1 MQHKNGLEFEKEQ
14 FVDFIYNQLIDG
26 FVYLTTDKPID
37 WDLFPS
43 IEKKIKKLANS
54 FVIRDLNEAL
64 IQHFGS
70 NREKIMGITLKSYF
84 GKYFNDNSAA
94 WKKLIS
100 ESTVFSEFRV
110 QRRDGADLWIEAN
123 FKLVTNTENKT
134 VAILLQAGLPEAT
147 QIAHK
152 HAYATE
158 SDGLIH
164 TMGDSGIIY
173 TPGGNYIL
181 SIFLHDPIQMV
192 FDPANRMIAELSEA
206 VYNYF
211 NIPQQ

>member
-1 MQHKNGLEFEKEQ
+1 MQYRFFSGRLF
-14 FVDFIYNQLIDG
+14 FWLIPLLIFTSCSVVKTPYFKTDYYKQTISRLDSLKPQIKSVNDTLYAG
-26 FVYLTTDKPID
+26 FARI
-37 WDLFPS
+37 S
-43 IEKKIKKLANS
+43 ITP
-54 FVIRDLNEAL
+54 DLNKKYDRKKEAKQNIIPL
-64 IQHFGS
+64 AGYG
-70 NREKIMGITLKSYF
+70 NRR
-84 GKYFNDNSAA
+84 GKP
-94 WKKLIS
+94 
-100 ESTVFSEFRV
+100 
-110 QRRDGADLWIEAN
+110 
-123 FKLVTNTENKT
+123 TEGVHDSIFVKAVALRSGNKT